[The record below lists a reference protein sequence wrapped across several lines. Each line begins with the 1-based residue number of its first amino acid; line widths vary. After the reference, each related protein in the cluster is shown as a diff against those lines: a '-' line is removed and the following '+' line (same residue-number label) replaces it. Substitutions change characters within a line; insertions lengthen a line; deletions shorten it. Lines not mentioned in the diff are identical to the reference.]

1 MSPYA
6 IPFLFSSKGR
16 PDRRRPYRRDHRAP
30 YRREDE
36 EPLHFVVSNAT
47 YRLIVVGDEVRE
59 KLIELWKHYR

>member
-16 PDRRRPYRRDHRAP
+16 PDHRTP
-30 YRREDE
+30 NRREDE

-47 YRLIVVGDEVRE
+47 YRLVVAGDEVRE
-59 KLIELWKHYR
+59 KLVELWKQYR